1 MRALGD
7 LDDTEREA
15 AIERVIQLSKY
26 GNKIGWVTAT
36 PFSRLLL
43 HFKSARVPSGCS
55 ERPRHE
61 GRAAL
66 W

>member
-26 GNKIGWVTAT
+26 GNKIGWGYGDFLLETA
-36 PFSRLLL
+36 
-43 HFKSARVPSGCS
+43 
-55 ERPRHE
+55 
-61 GRAAL
+61 AAL
-66 W
+66 QKRQGAKRLFGTSEA